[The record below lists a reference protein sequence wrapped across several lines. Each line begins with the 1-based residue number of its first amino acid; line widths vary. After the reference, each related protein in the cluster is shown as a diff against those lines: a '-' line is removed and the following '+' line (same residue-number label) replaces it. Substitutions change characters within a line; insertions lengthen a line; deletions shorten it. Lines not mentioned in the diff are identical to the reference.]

1 MAKQI
6 EDVQLDSIDRL
17 ITQWRNE
24 NIESDLLPMA
34 ILGRLAKLGKYIDN
48 DILHCHQQHDLR
60 QGEFDVLA
68 TLRRSGKPYS
78 LTPSELYQSMLLTSG
93 AMTSR
98 LDRLETKG
106 LIRREHSQADRRS
119 IQVTLTTRGK
129 KTIDSVLPAHIAAQ
143 HRLLDGVSQRDRQ
156 VLAQLLKRWLTQL
169 ESVN

>member
-1 MAKQI
+1 MAKKI
-6 EDVQLDSIDRL
+6 ETMQSDSVDTI

-24 NIESDLLPMA
+24 NSEADLLPMA

-48 DILHCHQQHDLR
+48 DILHCHDQHDLR

-78 LTPSELYQSMLLTSG
+78 LTPSELYQSMMLTSG

-106 LIRREHSQADRRS
+106 FIRREHSKSDRRS
-119 IQVTLTTRGK
+119 VQVILSAEGK
-129 KTIDSVLPAHIAAQ
+129 DKVDAVLPAHINTQ
-143 HRLLDGVSQRDRQ
+143 HDLLKGVNRQDREK
-156 VLAQLLKRWLTQL
+156 LAELLKRWLMQL
-169 ESVN
+169 ETAK

>member
-1 MAKQI
+1 MANKI
-6 EDVQLDSIDRL
+6 ETMQSDSVDTI

-24 NIESDLLPMA
+24 NSEADLLPMA

-48 DILHCHQQHDLR
+48 DILHCHDRYNLR

-78 LTPSELYQSMLLTSG
+78 LTPSALYQSMMLTSG

-106 LIRREHSQADRRS
+106 LIRREHSKSDRRS
-119 IQVTLTTRGK
+119 VLVTLTSEGK
-129 KTIDSVLPAHIAAQ
+129 KKIDTVLPAHINTQ
-143 HRLLDGVSQRDRQ
+143 HDLLAGMNQQDRES
-156 VLAQLLKRWLTQL
+156 LSELLKRWLMQL
-169 ESVN
+169 ETAK